1 MAVISQQKLEL
12 LKVRKLKNLI
22 ELELDFE
29 GSPVTAILGP
39 NGNGKSTV
47 LHALACAY
55 QPVTNGDNLKFSNFF
70 LPSTDAL
77 WNESYL
83 EITHTYRDGPTLH
96 SSIKTIYEKTSRWKP
111 IYARQPKRDLFY
123 IGIDKCVPM
132 IEMEKKQ
139 AKINY
144 ATSEVAEDIFT
155 IILQKASEILNRRY
169 LKYNIHTAS
178 GKNFMGVEVEGL
190 RYSALSMSAGEQKI
204 FHILT
209 ILYNAPKNSLIL
221 IDELDLLLHD
231 KAMMGLINVIHA
243 RSIERSLQ
251 VVFTT
256 HRETVIYLSD
266 KLNIRHLLSTPART
280 LCFKDTTPDAI
291 NRLTGVQHK
300 PIELFVEDDL
310 SSAIVTKIASQLR
323 GKRLVS
329 IQRFGAASNSF
340 TAAAGLLFS
349 KQDISNT
356 LFVLDGD
363 VYKTQDQK
371 IQRLNKVITGTDDL
385 SENYKAQAINV
396 IKQYE
401 LPIGSK
407 PEPYLHGIICNIGQ
421 SDNEEFQEIIDAAN
435 EIIVADESHKYIN
448 EIIER
453 LGLERKVG
461 LSKIIDLVAT
471 TEAWNEYT
479 AEIKAWLSD
488 KIGPLLEPRENVA

>member
-1 MAVISQQKLEL
+1 MAVISQQKLKSL
-12 LKVRKLKNLI
+12 YVRKLKNLI
-22 ELELDFE
+22 ELNIDFE

-55 QPVTNGDNLKFSNFF
+55 QPVSDGENLKFSNFF
-70 LPSTDAL
+70 LPNTDAL
-77 WNESYL
+77 WNESYM

-96 SSIKTIYEKTSRWKP
+96 SNVETVYEKTSRWKP

-144 ATSEVAEDIFT
+144 ATSEVAEDVFT
-155 IILQKASEILNRRY
+155 TILQKASLILNRKY

-178 GKNFMGVEVEGL
+178 GKDFMGVEVEGL

-209 ILYNAPKNSLIL
+209 TLYNAPKNSLIL

-231 KAMMGLINVIHA
+231 KAMMALIKVIHA
-243 RSIERSLQ
+243 RATDKSLQ

-256 HRETVIYLSD
+256 HRETVISLSD
-266 KLNIRHLLSTPART
+266 LVNVRHLLSTPNKT
-280 LCFKDTTPDAI
+280 LCFNETTPDAI
-291 NRLTGVQHK
+291 NRLTGEQPK

-310 SSAIVTKIASQLR
+310 SVAIVTKLASQLG

-329 IQRFGAASNSF
+329 VQRFGAASNSF
-340 TAAAGLLFS
+340 TAVAGLLFS
-349 KQDISNT
+349 HQQTENT

-363 VYKTQDQK
+363 VYSTPLEKQ
-371 IQRLNKVITGTDDL
+371 QRLDKVITGTDEL
-385 SENYKAQAINV
+385 AQRYKARAIEV
-396 IKQYE
+396 IKQYN
-401 LPIGSK
+401 LPQGVK
-407 PEPYLHGIICNIGQ
+407 PEPYLHNLICGIGH
-421 SDNEEFQEIIDAAN
+421 SDNEEFQEIIEAAAN
-435 EIIVADESHKYIN
+435 IVVADESHKYIN
-448 EIIER
+448 DIIER
-453 LGLERKVG
+453 LGLDRKVG
-461 LSKIIDLVAT
+461 LSKIIDLIAT
-471 TEAWNEYT
+471 TDNWDDYT
-479 AEIKAWLSD
+479 SDIQQWLRG
-488 KIGPLLEPRENVA
+488 KIEPLLEPRENAA

>member
-1 MAVISQQKLEL
+1 MNVICQQKLES

-55 QPVTNGDNLKFSNFF
+55 QPVDKGENLKFSNFF

-77 WNESYL
+77 WNESYM
-83 EITHTYRDGPTLH
+83 EITHTYRDGPILH
-96 SSIKTIYEKTSRWKP
+96 SSVKTTYEKTSRWKP

-144 ATSEVAEDIFT
+144 STNEVAEDVFT
-155 IILQKASEILNRRY
+155 TILQKASQILNRRY

-190 RYSALSMSAGEQKI
+190 RYSALSMSAGEQKV

-209 ILYNAPKNSLIL
+209 TLYNAPNSSLIL

-231 KAMMGLINVIHA
+231 KALMALIKVIYA
-243 RSIERSLQ
+243 RAIEKSLQ

-256 HRETVIYLSD
+256 HRETVISLSEII
-266 KLNIRHLLSTPART
+266 NIRHLLSTPTKT
-280 LCFKDTTPDAI
+280 LCFNDTTPDAI
-291 NRLTGVQHK
+291 NRLTGEQPK
-300 PIELFVEDDL
+300 PLELFVEDDL
-310 SSAIVTKIASQLR
+310 SSAIITKLASQLR

-349 KQDISNT
+349 NQNISNT

-363 VYKTQDQK
+363 VYSTLEQK
-371 IQRLNKVITGTDDL
+371 IGQLNKVITGTDQL
-385 SENYKAQAINV
+385 SEGYKTQAIDV
-396 IKQYE
+396 IKQYN
-401 LPIGSK
+401 LPHGIK
-407 PEPYLHGIICNIGQ
+407 PEPYLHEIICNIGQ
-421 SDNEEFQEIIDAAN
+421 SDNEEFQEIIDAAC
-435 EIIVADESHKYIN
+435 EIVVVDESHKYIN
-448 EIIER
+448 DIIDR

-471 TEAWNEYT
+471 TEVWDTYT
-479 AEIKAWLSD
+479 AEVKGWLRD
-488 KIGPLLEPRENVA
+488 KIRPLLEPQVNAA